1 MTAKIRF
8 STPDGVMAPIGPYSH
23 VARCGELIMISAT
36 AGVDP
41 NTNELVS
48 GGVASQTRQ
57 IIDSFRV
64 MLASAGSDLAHILHV
79 NVFLLDMNEFDAMN
93 RAYADAMGDCRP
105 ARSAIGVAALPKPGA
120 RVTMNLTAVAA

>member
-1 MTAKIRF
+1 MTTKIDF
-8 STPDGVMAPIGPYSH
+8 LTPDGVMAPIGPYSH
-23 VARCGELIMISAT
+23 VARCGELIMVSAT

-48 GGVASQTRQ
+48 GDVASQTRQ

-64 MLASAGSDLAHILHV
+64 MLASAGSDLAHVLHV
-79 NVFLLDMNEFDAMN
+79 HVFLLDMNDFEAMN
-93 RAYADAMGDCRP
+93 RAYAEAMGDCRP

-120 RVTMNLTAVAA
+120 RLTMNLTAVAA